1 MVKLVRITTENQNAV
16 FQSNLDAGIT
26 VSKDASIALQN
37 LTFNAEFD
45 VLQITADNNKVK
57 YNLAEGINNTL
68 EFELPSNSY
77 TNANYRD
84 FYKDYEAALN
94 GCLSVDQPAPQDG
107 DVYSSFKIVE
117 EGDRVLT
124 KFKYTPMIMP
134 FMNNDGTE
142 RDAGNQSIF
151 DISYKSPTS
160 QDESIFIE
168 TSNNPLSTMGN
179 MRSAEAANIATR
191 QNYICPLATDFVWC
205 KGSSMFMC
213 RIENLLNHAG
223 ADNTHGFGIGLSY
236 TNIKNNTEM
245 RAEIQATSRDFE
257 VLVEKNDA
265 PYRFI
270 SPTVPNVEQTSTT
283 LPFKFDISVDTNPFS
298 HDHIIFQRNKNVIT
312 ACVWNTSDG
321 GGVGVRN
328 ELFSYAIPASDAFR
342 PLYPYIYLKSNATNC
357 MVGRPVLT
365 MDSLE
370 MIGNENFA
378 RTGLLQSLGGFAQ
391 PNAYNAISAFYS
403 GVIPDLLDARFGGF
417 FDLQDPTVSTNGEI
431 LRFLGYDVN
440 KYSANIEYK
449 LGLPLTEGID
459 LITPFLQFTITPEQ
473 QHQVVNSDNFIVVL
487 DSYALDSYD
496 ASRTNYGQN
505 SSNPPSIA
513 NRGRKLSILATIP
526 KNDNTGFLEYEP
538 NELVYIDLDFS
549 TDVEIKN
556 LNLRV
561 LNKEFNPIKINGKA
575 VMTLLIKS

>member
-1 MVKLVRITTENQNAV
+1 MVKLVRITTENPSAV
-16 FQSNLDAGIT
+16 FQSNLDAGIS

-37 LTFNAEFD
+37 LTFNAEFE
-45 VLQITADNNKVK
+45 VLQITADNNTVK

-68 EFELPSNSY
+68 EYELPSKSY
-77 TNANYRD
+77 SNANYRD

-94 GCLSVDQPAPQDG
+94 GCLSVDQPTPLDG
-107 DVYSSFKIVE
+107 DVYSSFKVVE

-142 RDAGNQSIF
+142 RDVANQSLF

-168 TSNNPLSTMGN
+168 TSNNPLTTMGN

-245 RAEIQATSRDFE
+245 RSEIQATSRDFE

-283 LPFKFDISVDTNPFS
+283 QPFKFNISVDTNPLS
-298 HDHIIFQRNKNVIT
+298 HDHIIFQRNKNIIT

-328 ELFSYAIPASDAFR
+328 ELFSYTLPSSDAFR

-370 MIGNENFA
+370 MIGNEDFA
-378 RTGLLQSLGGFAQ
+378 RTGLSQNLGGFAQ
-391 PNAYNAISAFYS
+391 PNAYNAISSFFS
-403 GVIPDLLDARFGGF
+403 GVIPDLLDARFASF

-431 LRFLGYDVN
+431 LRFLGYDEN
-440 KYSANIEYK
+440 KYSSNIEYK
-449 LGLPLTEGID
+449 LGLPLTKGID
-459 LITPFLQFTITPEQ
+459 ELTPFFQFNITPKQ
-473 QHQVVNSDNFIVVL
+473 QHQVVNSDNFIVIL

-505 SSNPPSIA
+505 SSNPASIA

-526 KNDNTGFLEYEP
+526 QNDNSGFLQYEP

-549 TDVEIKN
+549 GDVEIKN

-561 LNKEFNPIKINGKA
+561 LNKEFNPININGKA

>member
-1 MVKLVRITTENQNAV
+1 MVKLVRITTENPSAV
-16 FQSNLDAGIT
+16 FQSNLDAGIS

-37 LTFNAEFD
+37 LTFNAEFE
-45 VLQITADNNKVK
+45 VLEVNSNNNKVK

-68 EFELPSNSY
+68 EFQLPSVNYNNS
-77 TNANYRD
+77 NYRD
-84 FYKDYEAALN
+84 FYKDYEGALN
-94 GCLSVDQPAPQDG
+94 GCLSVDQPTPLDG
-107 DVYSSFKIVE
+107 DVYASFQVIEV
-117 EGDRVLT
+117 GDRVLT

-134 FMNNDGTE
+134 LINNDKTV
-142 RDAGNQSIF
+142 RDYTSQGLF
-151 DISYKSPTS
+151 EISYKSPTS
-160 QDESIFIE
+160 QDESILFDDSG
-168 TSNNPLSTMGN
+168 TPLSSLN
-179 MRSAEAANIATR
+179 NLRSAQSTNMPTR
-191 QNYICPLATDFVWC
+191 QNYICPISATDMWC

-213 RIENLLNHAG
+213 RVENLLNHAG
-223 ADNTHGFGIGLSY
+223 ADNTHGFGMGLSF
-236 TNIKNNTEM
+236 THIARNTHL
-245 RAEIQATSRDFE
+245 RAEIQNTSRDFE

-270 SPTVPNVEQTSTT
+270 SPTVPYVEQTSTT
-283 LPFKFDISVDTNPFS
+283 QPFKFDISVDTDPFS

-328 ELFSYAIPASDAFR
+328 ELFSYALTPSEASK
-342 PLYPYIYLKSNATNC
+342 PLYPYIYLKANATNC

-365 MDSLE
+365 MDALE
-370 MIGNENFA
+370 CFENEDFR
-378 RTGLLQSLGGFAQ
+378 RTGLLQTIGGFAQ
-391 PNAYNAISAFYS
+391 PNAYNAISSYYS
-403 GVIPDLLDARFGGF
+403 GVIPDLLDARFGGY

-431 LRFLGYDVN
+431 LRFLGYDEN
-440 KYSANIEYK
+440 KYASNIEYK

-459 LITPFLQFTITPEQ
+459 LDTPFLQFTITPEQ
-473 QHQVVNSDNFIVVL
+473 QHQVVNSDNFIVIL

-505 SSNPPSIA
+505 SSNPASIA

-526 KNDNTGFLEYEP
+526 KNDNSGFLEYEP

-556 LNLRV
+556 LNLRI
-561 LNKEFNPIKINGKA
+561 LNKEFNPININGKA

>member
-1 MVKLVRITTENQNAV
+1 MVKLVRLTTENKNAV
-16 FQSNLDAGIT
+16 FQSNLDAGIS

-37 LTFNAEFD
+37 LTFSADFD
-45 VLQITADNNKVK
+45 VLEITANNNKVK

-68 EFELPSNSY
+68 EYELPAVSY
-77 TNANYRD
+77 TNSNYRD

-94 GCLSVDQPAPQDG
+94 GCLSVTQATPLDA
-107 DVYSSFKIVE
+107 DVYSSFKVVE

-142 RDAGNQSIF
+142 RDYVTQGLF
-151 DISYKSPTS
+151 EISYKSPTS

-168 TSNNPLSTMGN
+168 TSNNPLTTMGN
-179 MRSAEAANIATR
+179 MRSAQSENMSTR
-191 QNYICPLATDFVWC
+191 QNYICPIAPDFVWS

-213 RIENLLNHAG
+213 RIENLLNHGG

-236 TNIKNNTEM
+236 TNIKLNTEM
-245 RAEIQATSRDFE
+245 KSQIQSESRDFE
-257 VLVEKNDA
+257 VLIEKNDQ

-270 SPTVPNVEQTSTT
+270 SPDDPYVEKTSPTS
-283 LPFKFDISVDTNPFS
+283 PFKFDISVDTNPLS
-298 HDHIIFQRNKNVIT
+298 HDHIIFQRNKNTIT
-312 ACVWNTSDG
+312 ACIWNTSDG

-328 ELFSYAIPASDAFR
+328 ELFSYAIPAADAYK
-342 PLYPYIYLKSNATNC
+342 PLYPYIYMKSNASNC
-357 MVGRPVLT
+357 MIGRPVLT
-365 MDSLE
+365 MDTLE
-370 MIGNENFA
+370 MLGNEDFG
-378 RTGLLQSLGGFAQ
+378 RSGLLQSLGGFAQ
-391 PNAYNAISAFYS
+391 PNAYNAISAFFS
-403 GVIPDLLDARFGGF
+403 GVIPDLLDARFGGE
-417 FDLQDPTVSTNGEI
+417 FDLQDPTVSTNGAV

-449 LGLPLTEGID
+449 LGLPLTKGID
-459 LITPFLQFTITPEQ
+459 LRTPFLEFILTPSQ
-473 QHQVVNSDNFIVVL
+473 QHQVVNSDNFIVIL

-505 SSNPPSIA
+505 STNPASIA

-526 KNDNTGFLEYEP
+526 KNDNSGFLEYEP
-538 NELVYIDLDFS
+538 NEIVYIDLDLS

-561 LNKEFNPIKINGKA
+561 LNKEFNPININGKA
-575 VMTLLIKS
+575 VMTLLIKN